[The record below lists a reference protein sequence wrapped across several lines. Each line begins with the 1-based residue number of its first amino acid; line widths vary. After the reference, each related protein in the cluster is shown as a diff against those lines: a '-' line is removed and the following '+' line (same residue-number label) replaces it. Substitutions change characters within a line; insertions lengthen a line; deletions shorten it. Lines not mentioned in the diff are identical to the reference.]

1 MNYARYKRGAAYLS
15 SKGAEDADKFTAQN
29 ITDVKVQWEPGAEF
43 KNLIADAEFNLVA
56 SRSAQAAVIKAIKE
70 GKANVDISTPTTPD
84 GGSDGSGSNP
94 SGGTGSAGGNTE
106 QSGGTSQGTGSNPS
120 GDNKGDAGQDGSGED
135 NEL

>member
-1 MNYARYKRGAAYLS
+1 M
-15 SKGAEDADKFTAQN
+15 
-29 ITDVKVQWEPGAEF
+29 KVQWEPGSEF

-84 GGSDGSGSNP
+84 DGSDGGGSNPSSGSNP
-94 SGGTGSAGGNTE
+94 SGGTPAGGNTE

-120 GDNKGDAGQDGSGED
+120 GDNKGDTGQDGDGD
-135 NEL
+135 YELK

>member
-1 MNYARYKRGAAYLS
+1 MLHLQHHLPRRHSLQTQA
-15 SKGAEDADKFTAQN
+15 
-29 ITDVKVQWEPGAEF
+29 AEF

-70 GKANVDISTPTTPD
+70 GKANVDISTPTTPV
-84 GGSDGSGSNP
+84 GGSDGG
-94 SGGTGSAGGNTE
+94 
-106 QSGGTSQGTGSNPS
+106 GSNPS